1 MKAEWDVAEAP
12 GLNARVGL
20 DASSDVDTLAAL
32 RTFAPLATPIICD
45 NREEVFQRLES
56 GAVEFAFITAA
67 TSQCGTVIESFET
80 LSQRD
85 VAIVGDYVL
94 EPGTTRYLLLG
105 QGHWRRDQLRFRE
118 VLQAGPVWLDFPAL
132 ARGRT
137 SVVFALPDE
146 PGALVRAL
154 GAISRR
160 HLNLSNLEMRPP
172 AKSQAEC
179 TVVAEIDGYAHD
191 EPVKSALDEL
201 NRLACNVRVLGAYP
215 TAGVE

>member
-1 MKAEWDVAEAP
+1 VKADWDVAEAP

-20 DASSDVDTLAAL
+20 DASSDIDTLAAL
-32 RTFAPLATPIICD
+32 RSFAPLATPIICD

-56 GAVEFAFITAA
+56 GAVEFAFMTAGNSHCA
-67 TSQCGTVIESFET
+67 AVLDSFEH

-85 VAIVGDYVL
+85 VAIVGEFVL

-118 VLQAGPVWLDFPAL
+118 GLQAGPVWFDFPAL

-172 AKSQAEC
+172 VDSQAVC

-201 NRLACNVRVLGAYP
+201 NRLARDVRVLGAYP
-215 TAGVE
+215 AAAVE